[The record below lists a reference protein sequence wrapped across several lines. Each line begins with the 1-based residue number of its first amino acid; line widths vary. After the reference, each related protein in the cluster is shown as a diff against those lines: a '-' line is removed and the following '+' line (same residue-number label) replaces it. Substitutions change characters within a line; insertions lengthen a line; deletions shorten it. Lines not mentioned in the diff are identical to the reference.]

1 MKFLYSTNELPTYNF
16 AKLGGKLDEANTVQ
30 LTDDAYKRFCEETE
44 NSTHTLTLYKEP
56 AL

>member
-30 LTDDAYKRFCEETE
+30 LTDDAYKRFCEETK